1 MAQVYETQYVL
12 SAKDE
17 ASEIF
22 RKYNAEISQLTQAHQ
37 KAGQETSRLTQFIR
51 QQRTEQRQQTFLY
64 REATQAVSQ
73 LTERLGI
80 GTESTRK
87 LTSSLSGGFQT
98 FQALDFAT
106 ASLGLKFGA
115 LGIAATGAVAA
126 GVALYDFFDR
136 TKERAELAAKGITKL
151 QGSLV
156 GLSEVQKTD
165 LLEKARKDLRAMEK
179 QLKESQS
186 VVQETAR
193 QGILGGPISATQL
206 QQIQVDRVQELQ
218 QSIAFQ
224 REYIKLL
231 EQNRKSEEQIK
242 LEQTQRVRSL
252 EQQLDLTRAQGTI
265 RERLLQAEFEYK
277 KVVDDIEATK
287 QEKELAKQILDLK
300 REQVIAERALKN
312 LQKGEIKT
320 KAAEAIE
327 NQFPEIKA
335 IQKLNAEWAKLPTS
349 LRLFLTKRR
358 TEEQIRNIKGVNVP
372 GFDLPD
378 TETMK
383 QFARE
388 WENTMQVMRSVSAS
402 VAGDIYNFFSGAT
415 QGISGLFRSMA
426 NSIVDRM
433 KQMAAELA
441 ADALF
446 SLFLS
451 FLFPSVGFGK
461 IFKQFSPLGGLFG
474 RAAAPVAIATPAR
487 STPVVV
493 NFNINAMNARD
504 VKRAMQDPSY
514 RRAIISTISDATR
527 KGIVE

>member
-1 MAQVYETQYVL
+1 M
-12 SAKDE
+12 
-17 ASEIF
+17 F
-22 RKYNAEISQLTQAHQ
+22 
-37 KAGQETSRLTQFIR
+37 
-51 QQRTEQRQQTFLY
+51 
-64 REATQAVSQ
+64 
-73 LTERLGI
+73 
-80 GTESTRK
+80 
-87 LTSSLSGGFQT
+87 
-98 FQALDFAT
+98 
-106 ASLGLKFGA
+106 
-115 LGIAATGAVAA
+115 
-126 GVALYDFFDR
+126 
-136 TKERAELAAKGITKL
+136 
-151 QGSLV
+151 
-156 GLSEVQKTD
+156 
-165 LLEKARKDLRAMEK
+165 
-179 QLKESQS
+179 
-186 VVQETAR
+186 
-193 QGILGGPISATQL
+193 ATQL
-206 QQIQVDRVQELQ
+206 QQTQVGRIQELQ

-252 EQQLDLTRAQGTI
+252 EQQLELTRAQGTI

-300 REQVIAERALKN
+300 REQIIAERALNN
-312 LQKGEIKT
+312 LKKGEIKT

-335 IQKLNAEWAKLPTS
+335 IKKLNEEWAKLPTS

-358 TEEQIRNIKGVNVP
+358 MEEEIRNVKVKGVNVP
-372 GFDLPD
+372 AFDLLD

-426 NSIVDRM
+426 HSIVDRM

-446 SLFLS
+446 SMFLS

-461 IFKQFSPLGGLFG
+461 IFKQFSPLGGLLFG
-474 RAAAPVAIATPAR
+474 RAAAPVAVATPAR

-504 VKRAMQDPSY
+504 VKRAMQDPFY